1 LRGAI
6 FDPRDDGLLPN
17 AMAYDAKRKE
27 ASHMARRKG
36 ATKDG
41 ERLLGVHVAKKTSH
55 VPVQEEARPPPMAD
69 ELLDIDDVCRFFGG
83 SKPLHPATIYR
94 GLGRRFPRPIKV
106 GPNSNR
112 WLKSEC
118 EAALREM
125 AAERAA

>member
-1 LRGAI
+1 
-6 FDPRDDGLLPN
+6 
-17 AMAYDAKRKE
+17 
-27 ASHMARRKG
+27 MARRKG
-36 ATKDG
+36 APKDG

-55 VPVQEEARPPPMAD
+55 VPVHEEARPPPIADD
-69 ELLDIDDVCRFFGG
+69 ELLDLDEVCAFFGG

-94 GLGRRFPRPIKV
+94 GLGSRYPRPVRV